1 MHDALA
7 GLAACVS
14 FYSLSSPG
22 FYFENTGC
30 ISAEFR
36 ADNCT
41 KISPSESNSVS
52 LSGVKLILYMKLKSS
67 SINLFITENVS
78 SRYKVTDLFLEDK
91 HFLFQPGTPAIST
104 KYFHFPRSFNES
116 AQLVS
121 KLGHGRFRTC
131 LFRFIIYQ
139 LCRHLNSR
147 RTNKSTQTFSK
158 PVFRNNYC

>member
-1 MHDALA
+1 MQDLLRVCHFTRCHPQASISKTLDVFRLNS
-7 GLAACVS
+7 GL
-14 FYSLSSPG
+14 
-22 FYFENTGC
+22 
-30 ISAEFR
+30 
-36 ADNCT
+36 DNCT

-52 LSGVKLILYMKLKSS
+52 LTGVKLILYMKLKSS

-78 SRYKVTDLFLEDK
+78 SRYKVTDLILEDK
-91 HFLFQPGTPAIST
+91 HFLFQPGTPTIST
-104 KYFHFPRSFNES
+104 KDFHFPRSFNES

-147 RTNKSTQTFSK
+147 RTNKRTQTFSK
-158 PVFRNNYC
+158 PVYRNNYF